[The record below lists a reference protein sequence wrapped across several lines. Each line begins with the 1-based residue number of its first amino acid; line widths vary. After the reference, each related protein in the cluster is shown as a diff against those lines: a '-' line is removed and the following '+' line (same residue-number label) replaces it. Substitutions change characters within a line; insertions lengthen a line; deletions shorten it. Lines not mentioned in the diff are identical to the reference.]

1 MPDAKSQQSAS
12 HVGVALPW
20 WHGTSHGSVE
30 TSSGC
35 GCHSSTVSHSSE
47 PVIDCDWS
55 QCPVTLRPHLAHAVR
70 PSRSRRRHLSLPL
83 PLDLPPI
90 PPLPPLPLFPSPFQL
105 PPRCLAPRICTATKI
120 TVALW
125 YARARICTQT
135 QTQTHRRTHTLSHT
149 GGYQD
154 ARLEQE
160 GQLLLLL
167 RRPDEHLEPSPRAA
181 RPAPGPRP
189 CPTTPTAARDRPPA
203 ALAAAVIFRDGWKC
217 TVKLAFEPACPPCS
231 GGPSQASDKQQ
242 PALPGRCRP
251 AEAVFGVPCPSLAS
265 AKRWPHVPGL
275 VAG

>member
-1 MPDAKSQQSAS
+1 M
-12 HVGVALPW
+12 VARYP
-20 WHGTSHGSVE
+20 VE
-30 TSSGC
+30 TSC
-35 GCHSSTVSHSSE
+35 GCHSSTVSHSGV
-47 PVIDCDWS
+47 PDDCDWS

-70 PSRSRRRHLSLPL
+70 PSRRRRRHQPFLSLCL
-83 PLDLPPI
+83 STSYPP
-90 PPLPPLPLFPSPFQL
+90 PPLPPSASFPSPPAYA
-105 PPRCLAPRICTATKI
+105 PPIKPQWHCGNHTSARTH
-120 TVALW
+120 
-125 YARARICTQT
+125 ARACTCTQT
-135 QTQTHRRTHTLSHT
+135 QTQTHRRTHTRSHT

-217 TVKLAFEPACPPCS
+217 SVKLAFEPACPPCS

-242 PALPGRCRP
+242 PALPGSCRS

>member
-20 WHGTSHGSVE
+20 WHGTSHGSV
-30 TSSGC
+30 TSC
-35 GCHSSTVSHSSE
+35 GC
-47 PVIDCDWS
+47 P
-55 QCPVTLRPHLAHAVR
+55 
-70 PSRSRRRHLSLPL
+70 PSDPFPSSLPTAPAL
-83 PLDLPPI
+83 PRPPHMHRDQCHT
-90 PPLPPLPLFPSPFQL
+90 SA
-105 PPRCLAPRICTATKI
+105 RTHARTCTYI
-120 TVALW
+120 H
-125 YARARICTQT
+125 T

-217 TVKLAFEPACPPCS
+217 SVKLAFEPACPPCS

-242 PALPGRCRP
+242 PALPGSCRS

-275 VAG
+275 VAE